1 MRSNNQRSIV
11 PFSVTDACNAHC
23 VFCAQHVPRM
33 TPDLRDDRV
42 LSRLTE
48 LLEREQPAGVILG
61 GGEPTLHPLLPE
73 IVRRIRATGATAV
86 LHTNGM
92 RLGDPRYLQALVAAD
107 ISGFRIGIFGH
118 DAATAAEATRLPR
131 AFELTAQGIDN
142 ALASGLPVELETPV
156 NRPTQASLLPLAH
169 LAVARWPSLTAYRF
183 VPYRSR
189 EPEAPDALHVLPSQ
203 VEGDLGK
210 ALSLLA
216 AAGIAVRLA
225 STEGF
230 HPCAFRNVAKMTP
243 LLTVEGARDASGRV
257 HLPPCQGC
265 ALFGRC
271 QGVERSLAAHLG
283 DAAVTPF
290 DPSRSLAWLPGGRR
304 TKPEASHIDLDVQA
318 VGASGR
324 SASRE
329 HVIRILHA
337 CNQRC
342 GFCWVDFSGPE
353 MALDAVQERIRGLL
367 AAGGDDLSV
376 TFTGGEPTL
385 HRDLV
390 AMIATAREAGVAR
403 IGIQTNATRL
413 GDGTLA
419 GQLAAAGLDQAL
431 VALHHHD
438 AASSDALTAAPGTH
452 ARTVAGIR
460 RLCEAGIAV
469 TLNHVI
475 TRQSAAEFPAFIAFV
490 ARELGSFPELSLSL
504 AVASHIGDG
513 PLDPDVLPRMAELA
527 APFRAG
533 LLLARAEGLVLDNLI
548 HPCGVPPCVLDG
560 DVGVYGE
567 EQPHAGI
574 GVGDPSC
581 VKPDFCR
588 DCRFDAVCPGIR
600 KEYAAKFGTAEFHAV
615 PQLSAA
621 RAAVIGLG
629 QMGKRHAA
637 AWRELLGADAVTA
650 LVRHDR
656 DTDAMAQLGLA
667 LPPVH
672 TLEALVGQGV
682 SVVSIATPTESHAP
696 LALPLLAAGLH
707 VLCEKPLAADL
718 GQAEQLAAFTELSGP
733 RCFVAHT
740 TRAEPAVQTLHD
752 AIARGRIGVLQRIE
766 QLRVEPSLNA
776 GPHPTPHAMAQ
787 LYDLLIHE
795 VSIFG
800 ERLADAVVVDARW
813 LDGHDAGLM
822 ATVRTPELE
831 LLLIVQ
837 IGGGEARRELRASG
851 TSGTLELNVSRGRS
865 RATLTRDGHGRALA
879 VAERD
884 ATQAVIAEVLDAI
897 RRRRPSFLDAQHGLT
912 VMRVA
917 GAIATAVAPPSD
929 VMPFAWSPRA

>member
-1 MRSNNQRSIV
+1 MVSNNQRSIV

-33 TPDLRDDRV
+33 TPDLGDDRV
-42 LSRLTE
+42 LGRLMA

-61 GGEPTLHPLLPE
+61 GGEPTLHRLLPE
-73 IVRRIRATGATAV
+73 VIRRIRATGATAL
-86 LHTNGM
+86 LHTNGF
-92 RLGDPRYLQALVAAD
+92 RLGDPRYLQALIAAD
-107 ISGFRIGIFGH
+107 VSGLRIGIFGH
-118 DAATAAEATRLPR
+118 DAATAAAATRMPR
-131 AFELTAQGIDN
+131 AFELTALGIDR

-156 NRPTQASLLPLAH
+156 NRATQASLLPLAH
-169 LAVARWPSLTAYRF
+169 LAVTRWPNLTAFRF

-203 VEGDLGK
+203 AESDLGK

-257 HLPPCQGC
+257 HLPPCLGC
-265 ALFGRC
+265 ALTGRC
-271 QGVERSLAAHLG
+271 QGVERSLAAHFG
-283 DAAVTPF
+283 NAAVTPF
-290 DPSRSLAWLPGGRR
+290 DPDRSLAWLPGGRR
-304 TKPEASHIDLDVQA
+304 TKPEGAHIDLDVQA
-318 VGASGR
+318 VGTSGR

-353 MALDAVQERIRGLL
+353 LSLDSVQERIRVLQ
-367 AAGGDDLSV
+367 AADGEELSV

-385 HRDLV
+385 HRDLL
-390 AMIATAREAGVAR
+390 AIIATARKAGVGR

-413 GDGTLA
+413 GDGALA
-419 GQLAAAGLDQAL
+419 RQMAAAGLDQAL

-438 AASSDALTAAPGTH
+438 AAASDALTAAPGTH

-460 RLCEAGIAV
+460 RLCEAGISV

-490 ARELGSFPELSLSL
+490 ARELGSYPALTLSL

-533 LLLARAEGLVLDNLI
+533 LLLARAMGLVLDNLI

-560 DVGVYGE
+560 DVDVYGE
-567 EQPHAGI
+567 AQAHVGI

-581 VKPDFCR
+581 VKPDFCHA
-588 DCRFDAVCPGIR
+588 CRFDAVCPGIR
-600 KEYAAKFGTAEFHAV
+600 KEYAAKFGTGEFHAV
-615 PQLSAA
+615 PRLLAA

-629 QMGKRHAA
+629 RMGKRHAA
-637 AWRELLGADAVTA
+637 AWRDLLGADAVTA
-650 LVRHDR
+650 FVRHAR
-656 DTDAMAQLGLA
+656 DADALAQLGLTR
-667 LPPVH
+667 PPAH
-672 TLEALVGQGV
+672 TLEALVEHGV
-682 SVVSIATPTESHAP
+682 SVVSIATPTETHAP
-696 LALPLLAAGLH
+696 LALPLLALGVH
-707 VLCEKPLAADL
+707 VLCEKPLAANL
-718 GQAEQLAAFTELSGP
+718 AEAELLATFANLSGP

-752 AIARGRIGVLQRIE
+752 AIARGRIGALQRVE
-766 QLRVEPSLNA
+766 QLRVEPSLND
-776 GPHPTPHAMAQ
+776 GPHPTRYAMAQ

-813 LDGHDAGLM
+813 LDGYDAALTS
-822 ATVRTPELE
+822 TVRTPELE
-831 LLLIVQ
+831 LVLTVQ
-837 IGGGEARRELRASG
+837 IGGGEVRRELRAYG
-851 TSGTLELNVSRGRS
+851 TSGTLDVNVSRGRS
-865 RATLTRDGHGRALA
+865 RVTLTRDGHARMLG

-884 ATQAVIAEVLDAI
+884 ATQAVIAEVRDAI
-897 RRRRPSFLDAQHGLT
+897 RRGRPSFLAAQHGLT

-917 GAIATAVAPPSD
+917 GAIAAAVVAPSG
-929 VMPFAWSPRA
+929 VMPFAWPLRA